1 MNIEIS
7 RGDVVR
13 ITLKGRMDAVSS
25 PDFDRALDELM
36 SQGQRQFLLDLSNLE
51 YISSAGLQSLLA
63 AAKRLEQI
71 EGIITLSNLN
81 GAVLEVFQIS
91 GFDTL
96 FPILDSR
103 PE

>member
-1 MNIEIS
+1 MDIEIS
-7 RGDVVR
+7 KDDLVR

-36 SQGQRQFLLDLSNLE
+36 SEGQTHFLLDLSNLE

-63 AAKRLEQI
+63 AAKRLEQMD
-71 EGIITLSNLN
+71 GGITLSNLK
-81 GAVLEVFQIS
+81 GAVLEVFEIS

-96 FPILDSR
+96 FPILDS
-103 PE
+103 

>member
-1 MNIEIS
+1 MDIEIS